1 MKLKRREVGYKEWW
15 NWSCTKMK
23 RKVCREYRRWKKGK
37 ISRGKYMEERKS
49 MKEHFEK
56 RKKEKREEEGEELK
70 NLKNEK
76 EIWEFI
82 NRKRGKRKQVKNK
95 IDKGRWM
102 KYFMELLEEKE
113 EKAEEEDERRVSTQG
128 KEKEEE
134 RRKQEGMQILLITCV
149 MQGSL
154 SMRLP

>member
-1 MKLKRREVGYKEWW
+1 
-15 NWSCTKMK
+15 MK